1 MRREMQG
8 RSCSTQHVA
17 PLTTLLLRYVRTV
30 RALNHSQK
38 SSAVMILSYLSSSD
52 YCISLES
59 FTPGVTPRRFDFFFF
74 FFFDKFYACLS

>member
-30 RALNHSQK
+30 RALNHPQK
-38 SSAVMILSYLSSSD
+38 SSAVMILSL
-52 YCISLES
+52 ISLALIPV
-59 FTPGVTPRRFDFFFF
+59 FP
-74 FFFDKFYACLS
+74 LSP